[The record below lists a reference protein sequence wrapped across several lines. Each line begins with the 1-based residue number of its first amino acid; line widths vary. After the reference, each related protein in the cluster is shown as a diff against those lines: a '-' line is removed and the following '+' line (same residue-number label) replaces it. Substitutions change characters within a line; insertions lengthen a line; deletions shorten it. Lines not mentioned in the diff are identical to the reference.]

1 MRFPTLRLYG
11 RLLRFLRP
19 HAGLFAGSVILMA
32 GFAAF
37 SGLSLAL
44 IVPFTEIVLS
54 GKSPRDLA
62 QRHGGGIPTGIPGLT
77 IPSGG
82 TVDPTVTHDVSGA
95 PTSPTV
101 PAPVADLTHRA
112 LEGGRPPVGSR
123 TPFEGPGA
131 SLRRALE
138 TRFYGW
144 LAGRDRRETLGR
156 FCLALFLV
164 FLVKNLFWY
173 GQSYLVVRVEQNVIR
188 DIRHDIF
195 GHLQSLSLD
204 YFSATHSGTLISR
217 VVNDIELVKGAIANG
232 IADLTRQGLLLLVY
246 LGAVLMASWQLFLM
260 AILVL
265 PPNLWIIDR
274 IGSTLRRSSR
284 VSQVK
289 MARLTSVLSETLSA
303 IRIVKAF
310 GLERDRA
317 ERFQIESSDYARTMV
332 KMTRAGSLA
341 TPLTEMLGVG
351 LAVAI
356 LWFAGSRVS
365 VDGQGAGR
373 FMLFIVGM
381 LSMMQP
387 IKAIA
392 QVNIRIQQGLAGAKR
407 IFEILDTEPTVA
419 DRPAA
424 HDVHGL
430 QREIRFERVSF
441 AYRPGVEV
449 LQAIDLVIHRG
460 EVIALVGP
468 SGGGKSTLVDLIP
481 RFHDPT
487 EGRITLDDVDLRDLR
502 LDHLRG
508 LIGLVTQDTI
518 LFEGTVR
525 ENISMG
531 RLGATGAEVEAA
543 ATAANAREFI
553 EHLPEGYDTW
563 IGERGALLSGGQ
575 RQRLAIARAIL
586 RNPEILIFDEATSS
600 LDTESEAL
608 VQAAIDNLLRDR
620 TAVVIAHRLS
630 TVRNADRIVVVEEGR
645 IVEVGR
651 HEELLAEA
659 GTYRRLYEMQ
669 FRDPAGPAEPAP

>member
-1 MRFPTLRLYG
+1 MKLSTLRLYG
-11 RLLRFLRP
+11 RLLRFMRP
-19 HAGLFAGSVILMA
+19 HAGLLVGSALLMA
-32 GFAAF
+32 GFAVF
-37 SGLSLAL
+37 SGASLAL

-54 GKSPRDLA
+54 GKSPAELLNR
-62 QRHGGGIPTGIPGLT
+62 QGGGLPTGIPGLSL
-77 IPSGG
+77 PSASPPSPAAPGDSAATG
-82 TVDPTVTHDVSGA
+82 ISTATAPPAAGA
-95 PTSPTV
+95 PV
-101 PAPVADLTHRA
+101 EDLTRR
-112 LEGGRPPVGSR
+112 G
-123 TPFEGPGA
+123 F
-131 SLRRALE
+131 SLRRTIEA
-138 TRFYGW
+138 RFYGW
-144 LAGRDRRETLGR
+144 LQGRDRRETLGR
-156 FCLALFLV
+156 FCLALILI

-188 DIRHDIF
+188 DIRHGVF

-246 LGAVLMASWQLFLM
+246 LGTVLMASWQLFLM

-289 MARLTSVLSETLSA
+289 MARLTSVLSETLAS

-310 GLERDRA
+310 GLEGNRA
-317 ERFQIESSDYARTMV
+317 ERFQLESNDYARTMV

-351 LAVAI
+351 VAVAI
-356 LWFAGSRVS
+356 LWFAGSRTS

-387 IKAIA
+387 IKALA
-392 QVNIRIQQGLAGAKR
+392 QVNIRIQQGLAAAKR
-407 IFEILDTEPTVA
+407 IFEILDTAPTVA
-419 DRPAA
+419 DSPAA
-424 HDVHGL
+424 KPVRGF
-430 QREIRFERVSF
+430 QREIRFDSVSF
-441 AYRPGVEV
+441 AYRPGVPV
-449 LQAIDLVIHRG
+449 LREIDFRIGRG
-460 EVIALVGP
+460 EIIALVGP
-468 SGGGKSTLVDLIP
+468 SGGGKSTIADLIP

-487 EGRITLDDVDLRDLR
+487 DGRITLDGVDLRELR
-502 LDHLRG
+502 LEGLRR
-508 LIGLVTQDTI
+508 LIGLVTQETI

-531 RLGATGAEVEAA
+531 RLGATGADITAA
-543 ATAANAREFI
+543 AAAANAREFI
-553 EHLPEGYDTW
+553 EQLPEGYDTW

-586 RNPEILIFDEATSS
+586 RNPDILIFDEATSS
-600 LDTESEAL
+600 LDTESETM

-630 TVRNADRIVVVEEGR
+630 TVRNADRIMVVEDGR
-645 IVEVGR
+645 IVETGR
-651 HEELLAEA
+651 HEELLARA

-669 FRDPAGPAEPAP
+669 FRDPPGPAEPLP

>member
-1 MRFPTLRLYG
+1 MKVPTLRLYG

-54 GKSPRDLA
+54 GKSPRELA

-77 IPSGG
+77 IPSA
-82 TVDPTVTHDVSGA
+82 DPTEPAVPPLGSVPPAGSATVPRDISGA
-95 PTSPTV
+95 PTSPAV
-101 PAPVADLTHRA
+101 PAPVADLTQR
-112 LEGGRPPVGSR
+112 G
-123 TPFEGPGA
+123 F

-144 LAGRDRRETLGR
+144 LQGRDRRETLWR

-246 LGAVLMASWQLFLM
+246 LGTVLMASWQLFLM

-310 GLERDRA
+310 GLEGDRA
-317 ERFQIESSDYARTMV
+317 ERFQVESRDYARTMV
-332 KMTRAGSLA
+332 TMTRAGSLA

-351 LAVAI
+351 VAVAI

-419 DRPAA
+419 DRPTAQA
-424 HDVHGL
+424 VRGL
-430 QREIRFERVSF
+430 QREIRFEQVSF

-449 LQAIDLVIHRG
+449 LQAIDLAIHRG

-487 EGRITLDDVDLRDLR
+487 GGRITLDGVDLRDLR
-502 LDHLRG
+502 LDGLRR

-531 RLGATGAEVEAA
+531 RLGATGADIGAA
-543 ATAANAREFI
+543 AAAANAREFI

-620 TAVVIAHRLS
+620 TAIVIAHRLS
-630 TVRNADRIVVVEEGR
+630 TVRNADRIVVVEDGR

-669 FRDPAGPAEPAP
+669 FRDPGGQPEPAP

>member
-1 MRFPTLRLYG
+1 MNFSTLRLYG

-19 HAGLFAGSVILMA
+19 HAGLFAGSVFLMV
-32 GFAAF
+32 GLAAF

-54 GKSPRDLA
+54 GKNPQELA

-77 IPSGG
+77 IPS
-82 TVDPTVTHDVSGA
+82 TDSTSAAVPPPVT
-95 PTSPTV
+95 
-101 PAPVADLTHRA
+101 DLTR
-112 LEGGRPPVGSR
+112 RGS
-123 TPFEGPGA
+123 
-131 SLRRALE
+131 SLRRAIE

-144 LAGRDRRETLGR
+144 LQGRDRRETLGR

-246 LGAVLMASWQLFLM
+246 LGTVLIASWQLFLM

-265 PPNLWIIDR
+265 PPNLWIINR

-310 GLERDRA
+310 GLEGDRA
-317 ERFQIESSDYARTMV
+317 KRFQLESSDYARTMV

-351 LAVAI
+351 VAVAI

-365 VDGQGAGR
+365 VNGQGAGR

-419 DRPAA
+419 DRSTAQV
-424 HDVHGL
+424 VHGL
-430 QREIRFERVSF
+430 QREIRFEQVSF
-441 AYRPGVEV
+441 AYRPGVTV
-449 LQAIDLVIHRG
+449 LRAIDLSIHRG
-460 EVIALVGP
+460 EVVALAGP

-487 EGRITLDDVDLRDLR
+487 GGRITLDGVDLRDLR
-502 LDHLRG
+502 LSGLRG

-525 ENISMG
+525 ENIAMG
-531 RLGATGAEVEAA
+531 RRGATGADIEAA
-543 ATAANAREFI
+543 AAAANAREFI

-608 VQAAIDNLLRDR
+608 VQTAIDNLLRDR
-620 TAVVIAHRLS
+620 TAIVIAHRLS
-630 TVRNADRIVVVEEGR
+630 TIRNADRIVVVEDGR

-651 HEELLAEA
+651 HEELLAGA

-669 FRDPAGPAEPAP
+669 FRDPSAPPEPAP

>member
-1 MRFPTLRLYG
+1 MKLSTLRLYG

-19 HAGLFAGSVILMA
+19 HAGLLAGSVILMA
-32 GFAAF
+32 GFAVF
-37 SGLSLAL
+37 SGVSLAL

-54 GKSPRDLA
+54 GKSPEELLR
-62 QRHGGGIPTGIPGLT
+62 RHGGGIPTGIPGLSLPSADRPPPAASGDST
-77 IPSGG
+77 GTGFLDPSGSP
-82 TVDPTVTHDVSGA
+82 PTGA
-95 PTSPTV
+95 PIE
-101 PAPVADLTHRA
+101 DLT
-112 LEGGRPPVGSR
+112 GRG
-123 TPFEGPGA
+123 F
-131 SLRRALE
+131 SLRRAIE
-138 TRFYGW
+138 ARFYGW
-144 LAGRDRRETLGR
+144 LQGRDRRETLGR
-156 FCLALFLV
+156 FCLALFLI

-188 DIRHDIF
+188 DIRHGVF

-232 IADLTRQGLLLLVY
+232 IADLARQGLLLLVY
-246 LGAVLMASWQLFLM
+246 LGTVLMASWQLFLM

-289 MARLTSVLSETLSA
+289 MARLTSVLSETLSS

-310 GLERDRA
+310 GLEGNRA
-317 ERFQIESSDYARTMV
+317 ERFQLESGDYARTMV

-351 LAVAI
+351 VAVAI
-356 LWFAGSRVS
+356 LWFAGSRAS

-387 IKAIA
+387 IKALS
-392 QVNIRIQQGLAGAKR
+392 QVNIRIQQGLAAAKR
-407 IFEILDTEPTVA
+407 IFEILDTAPTVA

-424 HDVHGL
+424 QPVRGF
-430 QREIRFERVSF
+430 QREIRFEDVSF
-441 AYRPGVEV
+441 AYRPGVPV
-449 LQAIDLVIHRG
+449 LQGVSLCIRRG
-460 EVIALVGP
+460 EIIALVGP

-487 EGRITLDDVDLRDLR
+487 NGRITLDGVDLRELR
-502 LDHLRG
+502 LTGLRG
-508 LIGLVTQDTI
+508 LIGLVTQETI

-531 RLGATGAEVEAA
+531 RLGATGADIDAA
-543 ATAANAREFI
+543 AAAANAREFI

-600 LDTESEAL
+600 LDTESETL

-620 TAVVIAHRLS
+620 TAIVIAHRLS
-630 TVRNADRIVVVEEGR
+630 TVRNADRIVVVEDGR
-645 IVEVGR
+645 IVESGR
-651 HEELLAEA
+651 HEELVARA
-659 GTYRRLYEMQ
+659 GTYRRLYDLQ
-669 FRDPAGPAEPAP
+669 FRDPTSETGRLP

>member
-1 MRFPTLRLYG
+1 MNFSTLRLYG

-19 HAGLFAGSVILMA
+19 HAGLFAGSVFLMV
-32 GFAAF
+32 GLAAF

-54 GKSPRDLA
+54 GKNPQELA

-77 IPSGG
+77 IPSA
-82 TVDPTVTHDVSGA
+82 DS
-95 PTSPTV
+95 TSTAI
-101 PAPVADLTHRA
+101 PAPVTGITR
-112 LEGGRPPVGSR
+112 RGS
-123 TPFEGPGA
+123 
-131 SLRRALE
+131 SLRRAME
-138 TRFYGW
+138 THFYGW
-144 LAGRDRRETLGR
+144 LQGRDRRETLGR

-246 LGAVLMASWQLFLM
+246 LGTVLIASWQLFLM

-265 PPNLWIIDR
+265 PPNLWIINR

-310 GLERDRA
+310 GLEEDRA
-317 ERFQIESSDYARTMV
+317 KRFQLESSDYARTMV

-351 LAVAI
+351 VAVAI

-419 DRPAA
+419 DRSTAQA
-424 HDVHGL
+424 VHGL
-430 QREIRFERVSF
+430 QREIRFEQVSF
-441 AYRPGVEV
+441 AYRAGVTV
-449 LQAIDLVIHRG
+449 LRAIDLAIHRG
-460 EVIALVGP
+460 EVVALVGP
-468 SGGGKSTLVDLIP
+468 SGGGKSTIVDLIP

-487 EGRITLDDVDLRDLR
+487 GGRITLDGVDLRDLR
-502 LDHLRG
+502 LSGLRG

-525 ENISMG
+525 ENIAMG
-531 RLGATGAEVEAA
+531 RRGATGADIEAA
-543 ATAANAREFI
+543 AAAANAHEFI

-620 TAVVIAHRLS
+620 TAIVIAHRLS
-630 TVRNADRIVVVEEGR
+630 TIRNADRIVVVEDGR

-669 FRDPAGPAEPAP
+669 FRDPSAPLEPAP

>member
-1 MRFPTLRLYG
+1 MNFSTLRLYG

-19 HAGLFAGSVILMA
+19 HAGLFAGSVFLMV
-32 GFAAF
+32 GLAAF

-54 GKSPRDLA
+54 GKSPQELA

-77 IPSGG
+77 IPSS
-82 TVDPTVTHDVSGA
+82 DS
-95 PTSPTV
+95 TSAAV
-101 PAPVADLTHRA
+101 PAPVTGLAR
-112 LEGGRPPVGSR
+112 RGS
-123 TPFEGPGA
+123 
-131 SLRRALE
+131 SLRRTVE

-144 LAGRDRRETLGR
+144 LQGRDRRETLGR

-246 LGAVLMASWQLFLM
+246 LGTVLMASWQLFLM

-265 PPNLWIIDR
+265 PPNLWIINR

-310 GLERDRA
+310 GLEGDRA
-317 ERFQIESSDYARTMV
+317 KRFQLESSDYARTMV

-351 LAVAI
+351 VAVAI

-365 VDGQGAGR
+365 VEGQGAGR

-419 DRPAA
+419 DRATA
-424 HDVHGL
+424 QAVHGL
-430 QREIRFERVSF
+430 QREIRFEQVSF
-441 AYRPGVEV
+441 AYRPGVPV
-449 LQAIDLVIHRG
+449 LRAIDLAIHRG
-460 EVIALVGP
+460 EVVALVGP
-468 SGGGKSTLVDLIP
+468 SGGGKSTIVDLIP

-487 EGRITLDDVDLRDLR
+487 GGRITLDGVDLRDLR
-502 LDHLRG
+502 LNGLRE

-525 ENISMG
+525 ENIAMG
-531 RLGATGAEVEAA
+531 RRGATGVDIEAA
-543 ATAANAREFI
+543 AAAANAREFI

-620 TAVVIAHRLS
+620 TAIVIAHRLS
-630 TVRNADRIVVVEEGR
+630 TIRNADRIVVVEDGR

-651 HEELLAEA
+651 HEELLAGA

-669 FRDPAGPAEPAP
+669 FRDPSAPPEPAP